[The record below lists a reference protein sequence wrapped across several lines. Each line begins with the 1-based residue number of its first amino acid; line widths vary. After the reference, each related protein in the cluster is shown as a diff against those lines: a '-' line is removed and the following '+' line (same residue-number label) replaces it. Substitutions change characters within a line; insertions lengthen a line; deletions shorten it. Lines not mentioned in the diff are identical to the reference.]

1 MPQTAMTEDGR
12 TLAFDMAGAPE
23 GPAVFLQQGTP
34 CSRLIYGPHAEVAE
48 RLGLRLVSHDRPGCG
63 ASSPQRGRSV
73 ADCAADVKA
82 IARHLGISRCGVW
95 GFSGGGPHALSC
107 AALAG
112 DLVVAAVVLASTSPV
127 ESGLD
132 ADNPRMRAV
141 LEDPE
146 ASRSQFESEREMM
159 LRAEPGDL
167 EGWLSGAL
175 PAELHSEMGTFA
187 AYRIETLRSGMEMSA
202 EGPFEDQWAFAHSWG
217 FDLETISIPV
227 RYRHGTMDADVR
239 PEHGDWITSRL
250 ATAEVHRPEDTHIS
264 LLLRSAQE
272 DFPWLAAHLL

>member
-1 MPQTAMTEDGR
+1 MPQIAVTEDGR
-12 TLAFDMAGAPE
+12 TLTFDTGGAPE
-23 GPAVFLQQGTP
+23 GPVVFLQQGTP
-34 CSRLIYGPHAEVAE
+34 CSRLIYGPHATVAE

-63 ASSPQRGRSV
+63 GSSPQPERRV
-73 ADCAADVKA
+73 ADCASDLRA
-82 IARHLGISRCGVW
+82 IARHLGISRCGIW
-95 GFSGGGPHALSC
+95 GFSGGGPHALAC
-107 AALAG
+107 AALAD
-112 DLVVAAVVLASTSPV
+112 DLVVAAGVLASISPV

>member
-1 MPQTAMTEDGR
+1 M
-12 TLAFDMAGAPE
+12 
-23 GPAVFLQQGTP
+23 
-34 CSRLIYGPHAEVAE
+34 
-48 RLGLRLVSHDRPGCG
+48 
-63 ASSPQRGRSV
+63 
-73 ADCAADVKA
+73 
-82 IARHLGISRCGVW
+82 
-95 GFSGGGPHALSC
+95 

-175 PAELHSEMGTFA
+175 PAEGGYPRSVPDA
-187 AYRIETLRSGMEMSA
+187 AN
-202 EGPFEDQWAFAHSWG
+202 
-217 FDLETISIPV
+217 
-227 RYRHGTMDADVR
+227 
-239 PEHGDWITSRL
+239 
-250 ATAEVHRPEDTHIS
+250 
-264 LLLRSAQE
+264 
-272 DFPWLAAHLL
+272 AASVLIVK